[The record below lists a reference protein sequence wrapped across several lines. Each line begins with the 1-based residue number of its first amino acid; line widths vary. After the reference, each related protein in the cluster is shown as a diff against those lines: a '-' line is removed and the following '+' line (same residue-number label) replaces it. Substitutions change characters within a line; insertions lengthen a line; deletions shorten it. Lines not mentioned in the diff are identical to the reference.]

1 MPRKTLRTCCSE
13 KLLTALLCVSALPA
27 LMPHPAHAQ
36 TSQNTTREHPMRI
49 AMLANGKTLTFQLED
64 NRTSRDFVAL
74 LPLDLALEDY
84 ASTEKIS
91 TLSRK
96 LTTEG
101 APSGYTPAAKDFAY
115 YAPWGNIAIFHKGF
129 KYSPGLIKLG
139 TLESDLDQI
148 RQPGPLN
155 VRFELIKD

>member
-1 MPRKTLRTCCSE
+1 
-13 KLLTALLCVSALPA
+13 
-27 LMPHPAHAQ
+27 
-36 TSQNTTREHPMRI
+36 MRI

-64 NRTSRDFVAL
+64 NQTSRDFVAL

-96 LTTEG
+96 LIIEG

-139 TLESDLDQI
+139 TLESDLGLI
-148 RQPGPLN
+148 RQPGPLS